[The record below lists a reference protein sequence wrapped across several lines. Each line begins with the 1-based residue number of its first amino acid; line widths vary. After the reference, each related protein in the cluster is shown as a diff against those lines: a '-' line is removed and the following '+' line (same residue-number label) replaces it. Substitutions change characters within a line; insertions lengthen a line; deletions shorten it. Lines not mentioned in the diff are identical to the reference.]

1 MTIERKHIGPRM
13 SQVVVHG
20 DTVYLAGQVAVDK
33 PGAATAEQT
42 KNILDR
48 IDGYLAEAGT
58 HKSNLLSATIWI
70 TDMAEFGEM
79 NSVWDAWVDPANP
92 PCRACVEAK
101 LAAPEFNVEI
111 MVVASK

>member
-33 PGAATAEQT
+33 PGAAMAEQT

-58 HKSNLLSATIWI
+58 DKSNLLSANIWI